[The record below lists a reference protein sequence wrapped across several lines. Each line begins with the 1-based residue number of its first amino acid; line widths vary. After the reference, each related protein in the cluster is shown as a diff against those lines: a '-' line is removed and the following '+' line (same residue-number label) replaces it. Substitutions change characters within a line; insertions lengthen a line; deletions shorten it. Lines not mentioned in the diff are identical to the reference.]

1 MRGMRTK
8 RVRTV
13 KEDTLSVT
21 VDIGMTSNTGYCTT
35 VLICILDEPVRRQED
50 RWEPSLNNIQ
60 YNEQINLGSVL
71 TIRQGL

>member
-21 VDIGMTSNTGYCTT
+21 VDIGMTSNTGYCTP

>member
-35 VLICILDEPVRRQED
+35 VLIFILDEPVRRQED